1 MVLCT
6 LASCARSSI
15 VPRSDYSGLEQGGGR
30 KYEVRTTD
38 GRSHTATHFSVTPD
52 AIVIH
57 RMLDSEERTSLPVN
71 VVIPLEDV
79 ESIRRISPAGHAE
92 AFLVG
97 ILAVATLTAVG
108 YLVLE
113 AVAGSSF

>member
-1 MVLCT
+1 
-6 LASCARSSI
+6 
-15 VPRSDYSGLEQGGGR
+15 
-30 KYEVRTTD
+30 
-38 GRSHTATHFSVTPD
+38 
-52 AIVIH
+52 
-57 RMLDSEERTSLPVN
+57 VN